1 MKKKLFKKNQIIIT
15 ALAVMI
21 AVAGYINYA
30 DKNLSSKGKEA
41 TAKTE
46 DAKAEK
52 DDTVLKD
59 IESLDTDIT
68 DVTTE
73 NGTANASPEE
83 KNPDQA
89 NPDEAN
95 PDEANPDN
103 ANSDQANPDETKPE
117 DADTD
122 KTNPNESDNPDAD
135 AANDTPGEAVLTG
148 ANTYLA
154 QARLDREQTRSQ
166 NKETLLS
173 IINNTQLSEDERQGA
188 IKSMV
193 DMTDSVE
200 KEGAAE
206 LLLEAKGFEDVVV
219 NMTGE
224 TVDVV
229 VPQNELGD
237 DQRAQIEDIVKRK
250 TGTQPENIVIT
261 PID

>member
-30 DKNLSSKGKEA
+30 DKNLNSKVKNT
-41 TAKTE
+41 TAQTDEKTV
-46 DAKAEK
+46 DN
-52 DDTVLKD
+52 DTVLKD

-68 DVTTE
+68 DVTTDA
-73 NGTANASPEE
+73 GT
-83 KNPDQA
+83 
-89 NPDEAN
+89 
-95 PDEANPDN
+95 
-103 ANSDQANPDETKPE
+103 
-117 DADTD
+117 
-122 KTNPNESDNPDAD
+122 AD
-135 AANDTPGEAVLTG
+135 AAGTEANKDQNAAADTPGEAVLTG
-148 ANTYLA
+148 AGTYLA

-173 IINNTQLSEDERQGA
+173 IINNTDLTETERQSA
-188 IKSMV
+188 IQSMV
-193 DMTDSVE
+193 KMTDTVE
-200 KEGAAE
+200 KEEAAE
-206 LLLEAKGFEDVVV
+206 LLLEAKGFEGAVV

-250 TGTQPENIVIT
+250 TGSQAENIVIT

>member
-30 DKNLSSKGKEA
+30 DKNLSSKAKDA
-41 TAKTE
+41 AAAKTE
-46 DAKAEK
+46 DTTA
-52 DDTVLKD
+52 DNDTILKD

-68 DVTTE
+68 DVTTDA
-73 NGTANASPEE
+73 GTADASL
-83 KNPDQA
+83 DGTA
-89 NPDEAN
+89 
-95 PDEANPDN
+95 
-103 ANSDQANPDETKPE
+103 
-117 DADTD
+117 ADTGD
-122 KTNPNESDNPDAD
+122 GQEQD
-135 AANDTPGEAVLTG
+135 AAVDTPGEAVLTG
-148 ANTYLA
+148 ASTYLA

-173 IINNTQLSEDERQGA
+173 IINNTDLSEEERQGA
-188 IKSMV
+188 VQSMV
-193 DMTDSVE
+193 EMTDAVE
-200 KEGAAE
+200 KEEAAE

-224 TVDVV
+224 TVDVE
-229 VPQNELGD
+229 VPQSELGD

-261 PID
+261 PIDWTSACMLKYIS

>member
-30 DKNLSSKGKEA
+30 DKHLSSK
-41 TAKTE
+41 TE
-46 DAKAEK
+46 TSDAAIT
-52 DDTVLKD
+52 DDTAAAKKDTILQD

-68 DVTTE
+68 DITTDM
-73 NGTANASPEE
+73 GMT
-83 KNPDQA
+83 
-89 NPDEAN
+89 
-95 PDEANPDN
+95 
-103 ANSDQANPDETKPE
+103 
-117 DADTD
+117 
-122 KTNPNESDNPDAD
+122 AD
-135 AANDTPGEAVLTG
+135 ASGNTGEAAQTEASLDGTTDTSAADMSVDTPGEAVLTG
-148 ANTYLA
+148 ASTYLA
-154 QARLDREQTRSQ
+154 QARIDREQTRSQ

-173 IINNTQLSEDERQGA
+173 IINNTNLSEAERQGA
-188 IKSMV
+188 IQSMV
-193 DMTDSVE
+193 EMTDAVE
-200 KEGAAE
+200 KEEATE

-229 VPQNELGD
+229 VPQSELGD
-237 DQRAQIEDIVKRK
+237 EQRAQIEDIVKRK

>member
-30 DKNLSSKGKEA
+30 DKNLNSKVKNT
-41 TAKTE
+41 TAQTDEKTV
-46 DAKAEK
+46 DN
-52 DDTVLKD
+52 DTVLQD

-68 DVTTE
+68 DVTTDA
-73 NGTANASPEE
+73 GT
-83 KNPDQA
+83 
-89 NPDEAN
+89 
-95 PDEANPDN
+95 
-103 ANSDQANPDETKPE
+103 
-117 DADTD
+117 
-122 KTNPNESDNPDAD
+122 AD
-135 AANDTPGEAVLTG
+135 AAGTDANTDQAAADDQNTAADTPGEAVLTG
-148 ANTYLA
+148 AGTYLA

-173 IINNTQLSEDERQGA
+173 IINNTDLTETERQSA
-188 IKSMV
+188 IQSMV
-193 DMTDSVE
+193 AMTDTVE
-200 KEGAAE
+200 KEEAAE
-206 LLLEAKGFEDVVV
+206 LLLEAKGFEGAVV

-237 DQRAQIEDIVKRK
+237 GERAQIEDIVKRK
-250 TGTQPENIVIT
+250 TGSLAENIVIT

>member
-30 DKNLSSKGKEA
+30 DKNLSSKAKDSA
-41 TAKTE
+41 TAKNEGTTA
-46 DAKAEK
+46 DN
-52 DDTVLKD
+52 DTILKD

-68 DVTTE
+68 DVTTDA
-73 NGTANASPEE
+73 GTADASL
-83 KNPDQA
+83 DGTA
-89 NPDEAN
+89 
-95 PDEANPDN
+95 
-103 ANSDQANPDETKPE
+103 
-117 DADTD
+117 ADTGD
-122 KTNPNESDNPDAD
+122 GQEQD
-135 AANDTPGEAVLTG
+135 AAVDTPGEAVLTG
-148 ANTYLA
+148 ASTYLA

-173 IINNTQLSEDERQGA
+173 IINNTDLSEEERQGA
-188 IKSMV
+188 VQSMV
-193 DMTDSVE
+193 QMTDAVE
-200 KEGAAE
+200 KEEAAE

>member
-30 DKNLSSKGKEA
+30 DKNLSSKAKDA
-41 TAKTE
+41 SSAKTE
-46 DAKAEK
+46 GTVADN
-52 DDTVLKD
+52 DTILKD

-68 DVTTE
+68 DVTTDV
-73 NGTANASPEE
+73 GTA
-83 KNPDQA
+83 DA
-89 NPDEAN
+89 NLDGTA
-95 PDEANPDN
+95 
-103 ANSDQANPDETKPE
+103 
-117 DADTD
+117 ADTGD
-122 KTNPNESDNPDAD
+122 VQGQD
-135 AANDTPGEAVLTG
+135 AAVDTPGEAVLTG
-148 ANTYLA
+148 ASTYLA

-166 NKETLLS
+166 NKETLFS
-173 IINNTQLSEDERQGA
+173 IINNTDLTEAERQGA
-188 IKSMV
+188 VQSMV
-193 DMTDSVE
+193 EMTDAVE
-200 KEGAAE
+200 KEEAAE

-229 VPQNELGD
+229 VPQSELGD

>member
-30 DKNLSSKGKEA
+30 DKSLNSKSKTSNAAVSDTDTAA
-41 TAKTE
+41 T
-46 DAKAEK
+46 DN
-52 DDTVLKD
+52 DTILKD

-68 DVTTE
+68 DVTTDL
-73 NGTANASPEE
+73 GAS
-83 KNPDQA
+83 
-89 NPDEAN
+89 
-95 PDEANPDN
+95 
-103 ANSDQANPDETKPE
+103 
-117 DADTD
+117 
-122 KTNPNESDNPDAD
+122 AD
-135 AANDTPGEAVLTG
+135 AGSSEQTDASAKGSDGSEAFDASVDTPGEAVLTG
-148 ANTYLA
+148 ASTYLA
-154 QARLDREQTRSQ
+154 QARIDREQTRSQ

-173 IINNTQLSEDERQGA
+173 IINNTDLSETERQGA
-188 IKSMV
+188 VQSMV
-193 DMTDSVE
+193 EMTNAVE
-200 KEGAAE
+200 KEEAAE

-229 VPQNELGD
+229 VPQSQLGD

-250 TGTQPENIVIT
+250 TGAQPENIVIT

>member
-30 DKNLSSKGKEA
+30 DKNLNSKVKNT
-41 TAKTE
+41 TAQTDEKTV
-46 DAKAEK
+46 DN
-52 DDTVLKD
+52 DTVLKD

-68 DVTTE
+68 DVTTDA
-73 NGTANASPEE
+73 GT
-83 KNPDQA
+83 
-89 NPDEAN
+89 
-95 PDEANPDN
+95 
-103 ANSDQANPDETKPE
+103 
-117 DADTD
+117 
-122 KTNPNESDNPDAD
+122 AD
-135 AANDTPGEAVLTG
+135 AAGTEANTDQNAAADTPGEAVLTG
-148 ANTYLA
+148 AGTYLA

-173 IINNTQLSEDERQGA
+173 IINNTDLTETERQSA
-188 IKSMV
+188 IQSMV
-193 DMTDSVE
+193 EMTDTVE
-200 KEGAAE
+200 KEEAAE
-206 LLLEAKGFEDVVV
+206 LLLEAKGFEGAVV

-250 TGTQPENIVIT
+250 TGSQAENIVIT

>member
-30 DKNLSSKGKEA
+30 DKNLSSKAKDA
-41 TAKTE
+41 AAAKTE
-46 DAKAEK
+46 DTTA
-52 DDTVLKD
+52 DNDTILKD

-68 DVTTE
+68 DVTTDA
-73 NGTANASPEE
+73 GTADASL
-83 KNPDQA
+83 DGTA
-89 NPDEAN
+89 
-95 PDEANPDN
+95 
-103 ANSDQANPDETKPE
+103 
-117 DADTD
+117 ADTGD
-122 KTNPNESDNPDAD
+122 GQEQD
-135 AANDTPGEAVLTG
+135 AAVDTPGEAVLTG
-148 ANTYLA
+148 ASTYLA

-173 IINNTQLSEDERQGA
+173 IINNTDLSEEERQGA
-188 IKSMV
+188 VQSMV
-193 DMTDSVE
+193 EMTDAVE
-200 KEGAAE
+200 KEEAAE

-229 VPQNELGD
+229 VPQSELGD

>member
-30 DKNLSSKGKEA
+30 DKSLNTKSKTSNASTTSQSDGA
-41 TAKTE
+41 TAENGTM
-46 DAKAEK
+46 
-52 DDTVLKD
+52 LKD

-68 DVTTE
+68 DVTT
-73 NGTANASPEE
+73 NAADNPADGAGTADASAAEGGTADASPNASV
-83 KNPDQA
+83 
-89 NPDEAN
+89 
-95 PDEANPDN
+95 
-103 ANSDQANPDETKPE
+103 
-117 DADTD
+117 
-122 KTNPNESDNPDAD
+122 
-135 AANDTPGEAVLTG
+135 DTPGEAVLTG
-148 ANTYLA
+148 ATTYLA
-154 QARLDREQTRSQ
+154 QARIDREQTRSQ

-173 IINNTQLSEDERQGA
+173 IINNTNLTEAERQSA
-188 IKSMV
+188 IQSMV
-193 DMTDSVE
+193 EMTDAVE
-200 KEGAAE
+200 KEEAAE

-229 VPQNELGD
+229 VPQSQLGD

-250 TGTQPENIVIT
+250 TGAETENIVIT

>member
-30 DKNLSSKGKEA
+30 DKNLSQKGKEA

-68 DVTTE
+68 DVTAE
-73 NGTANASPEE
+73 NAAPEE
-83 KNPDQA
+83 NKT
-89 NPDEAN
+89 DEA
-95 PDEANPDN
+95 
-103 ANSDQANPDETKPE
+103 KPE
-117 DADTD
+117 DAA
-122 KTNPNESDNPDAD
+122 DNPDAD
-135 AANDTPGEAVLTG
+135 AATDTPGEAVLTG

-193 DMTDSVE
+193 DMTDAVE

-229 VPQNELGD
+229 VPQNNLGD